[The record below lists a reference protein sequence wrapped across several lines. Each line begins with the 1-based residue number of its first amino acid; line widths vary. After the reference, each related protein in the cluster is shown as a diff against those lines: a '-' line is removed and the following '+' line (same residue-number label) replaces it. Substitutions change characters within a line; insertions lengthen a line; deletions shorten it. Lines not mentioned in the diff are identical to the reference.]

1 MSSLVELRNGKV
13 IFKQKCTS
21 FEKQSETLQGS
32 LHITPA
38 RLRAALAPQPQ
49 ELIRNFRDCQV
60 SRDAGAAYCK
70 RSPTFDCHS

>member
-49 ELIRNFRDCQV
+49 ELI
-60 SRDAGAAYCK
+60 
-70 RSPTFDCHS
+70 